1 MVSIVPP
8 LQVSCTGRDADH
20 HHIEIRQL
28 AKSLD
33 GVGRLSSSILG
44 FYLQGEV
51 RKDYRAQDF
60 RIYTGPPQENGVLF
74 EIFALMNSSQL
85 PLYAPMLVEV
95 GESFLPWIW
104 SAVVGRG
111 SGDAKLTEKALDM
124 LDKQAERHDAFA
136 NVVHAGQ
143 MRDKAWMQE
152 QITALTHVNR
162 TALRELPAPVG
173 HSCNDQVIYKNS
185 VSPTIIDEPVAQA
198 LRSKG
203 EMEVADE
210 METTMTI
217 RSLNLDTGTGS
228 ADWDGEEGGRISIKV
243 TDPALALPK
252 NVYSGSLDGQ
262 IPIAVTAKP
271 VLKDGEISRLYV
283 SDARAK

>member
-1 MVSIVPP
+1 
-8 LQVSCTGRDADH
+8 
-20 HHIEIRQL
+20 
-28 AKSLD
+28 
-33 GVGRLSSSILG
+33 
-44 FYLQGEV
+44 
-51 RKDYRAQDF
+51 
-60 RIYTGPPQENGVLF
+60 
-74 EIFALMNSSQL
+74 
-85 PLYAPMLVEV
+85 
-95 GESFLPWIW
+95 
-104 SAVVGRG
+104 
-111 SGDAKLTEKALDM
+111 
-124 LDKQAERHDAFA
+124 
-136 NVVHAGQ
+136 
-143 MRDKAWMQE
+143 
-152 QITALTHVNR
+152 
-162 TALRELPAPVG
+162 
-173 HSCNDQVIYKNS
+173 VIYKNS